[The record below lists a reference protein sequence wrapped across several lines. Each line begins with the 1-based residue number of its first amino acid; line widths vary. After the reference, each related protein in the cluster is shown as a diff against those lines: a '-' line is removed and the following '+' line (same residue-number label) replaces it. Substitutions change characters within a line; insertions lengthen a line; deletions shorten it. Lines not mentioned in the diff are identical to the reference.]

1 MIASMTGFAQ
11 VTRPIAGM
19 DLGGTLTFEI
29 KSVNSRFLDISF
41 RFPDELRA
49 LEMPL
54 RELLSKEL
62 ARGKVECRAGW
73 SLKAGDTA
81 ETLDNDRLQRL
92 RQLALEVQAVFAE
105 NGGESRGLSTAD
117 ILRWPGVVRTA
128 ELDWALLLPE
138 FQKMA
143 VAAVQELKQVREREG
158 ARLAELVK
166 TRTAAMRQLVSR
178 AAPLIPAAQQAFADK
193 ARAKLIEVVGSA
205 DDERIRQELTLYAVR
220 TDVAEELGRLSVHL
234 DEVDRV
240 VSTRGQA
247 GKRLDFLMQELNR
260 EANTLGA
267 KSISSEVSA
276 IAMELKLLIEQIR
289 EQVQNIE

>member
-1 MIASMTGFAQ
+1 MIASMTGFAN
-11 VTRPIAGM
+11 VTRPIS
-19 DLGGTLTFEI
+19 DERVGGTLSFEI
-29 KSVNSRFLDISF
+29 KSVNSRFLDLSF

-54 RELLSKEL
+54 REMLSKEL

-73 SLKAGDTA
+73 ALQANDVN
-81 ETLDNDRLQRL
+81 ETLDMERMQRL
-92 RQLALEVQAVFAE
+92 LQLANEVQGLFAD
-105 NGGESRGLSTAD
+105 SRGLSTAD
-117 ILRWPGVVRTA
+117 VLRWPGVVRTA
-128 ELDWALLLPE
+128 ELDWASLFSE
-138 FQKMA
+138 FQTMA
-143 VAAVQELKQVREREG
+143 VEAVQALKAVRNREG

-166 TRTAAMRQLVSR
+166 TRTTAMRELVAR
-178 AAPLIPAAQQAFADK
+178 ADPLIPAAQQAFAEK

-205 DDERIRQELTLYAVR
+205 EDERIRQELTLYAVR
-220 TDVAEELGRLSVHL
+220 TDVAEELGRLKVHL

-260 EANTLGA
+260 EANTLGS
-267 KSISSEVSA
+267 KSVSTDVSA

>member
-1 MIASMTGFAQ
+1 MIASMTGFAN

-19 DLGGTLTFEI
+19 NVGGTLSFEI
-29 KSVNSRFLDISF
+29 KSVNSRFLDLSF

-54 RELLSKEL
+54 RELLGKEL

-73 SLKAGDTA
+73 ALKAGA
-81 ETLDNDRLQRL
+81 ANETLDPDRLQCLQRL
-92 RQLALEVQAVFAE
+92 TQEVQAVFPD
-105 NGGESRGLSTAD
+105 SRCLSIAD
-117 ILRWPGVVRTA
+117 VLRWPSVVQSA
-128 ELDWALLLPE
+128 ELDWAALLPE
-138 FQKMA
+138 FLAMA
-143 VAAVQELKQVREREG
+143 FDAVQELKAVRAREG

-166 TRTAAMRQLVSR
+166 TRTAAMRDLVDC
-178 AAPLIPAAQQAFADK
+178 AEPLIPAAQQTFAEK
-193 ARAKLIEVVGSA
+193 ARAKLIEVMGTA
-205 DDERIRQELTLYAVR
+205 EDERIRQELTLYAVR
-220 TDVAEELGRLSVHL
+220 TDVAEELGRLEVHL

-260 EANTLGA
+260 EANTLGS
-267 KSISSEVSA
+267 KSVSSEISA

>member
-1 MIASMTGFAQ
+1 MIASMTGFAN
-11 VTRPIAGM
+11 VTRPIVGM
-19 DLGGTLTFEI
+19 DVGGTLSFEI
-29 KSVNSRFLDISF
+29 KSVNSRFLDLSF

-54 RELLSKEL
+54 RELLGKEL

-73 SLKAGDTA
+73 ALKAGASNEMLDT
-81 ETLDNDRLQRL
+81 ERLKRLQRL
-92 RQLALEVQAVFAE
+92 AQEVQAVFPD
-105 NGGESRGLSTAD
+105 SHGLGMAD
-117 ILRWPGVVRTA
+117 VLRWPGVVQSA
-128 ELDWALLLPE
+128 ELDWATLLSE
-138 FQKMA
+138 FQAMA
-143 VAAVQELKQVREREG
+143 IEAVQELKVVRNREG

-166 TRTAAMRQLVSR
+166 IRTTAMRDLVAR
-178 AAPLIPAAQQAFADK
+178 AEPLIPAAQQVFAEK
-193 ARAKLIEVVGSA
+193 ARSKLIEVMGSA
-205 DDERIRQELTLYAVR
+205 EDERIRQELTLYAIR
-220 TDVAEELGRLSVHL
+220 TDVAEELGRLKVHL

-260 EANTLGA
+260 EANTLGS
-267 KSISSEVSA
+267 KSVSGEVSA